1 MHKRIITALVAGTLT
16 LSVVPIAHADEPD
29 VGTNQEV
36 TENQSAQS
44 SSEDTSST
52 DTSSTDD
59 GVQGGSSVETFVA
72 VAVIAGVAA
81 AIGGGV
87 HWAVQ
92 QRIIPNPLPG
102 IMPNPA
108 APKKPQVKKAVA
120 KPAPAPKPAPKAKP
134 APVRRAAPAVAYQN
148 CTDVWNR
155 LGRSIYP
162 RDAGFQSK
170 FDRDGDGVGCE
181 RDPR

>member
-1 MHKRIITALVAGTLT
+1 MHKRIITVLVAGTLT
-16 LSVVPIAHADEPD
+16 LSVVPVAHADEPD
-29 VGTNQEV
+29 LGTNQEV

-44 SSEDTSST
+44 SSEDA
-52 DTSSTDD
+52 SSTDD

-102 IMPNPA
+102 IIPTPP
-108 APKKPQVKKAVA
+108 APKKPRVQKAVA
-120 KPAPAPKPAPKAKP
+120 KPAPAPAPKANP
-134 APVRRAAPAVAYQN
+134 APVHRPAPAVGYRD
-148 CTDVWNR
+148 CKDVWNK

>member
-16 LSVVPIAHADEPD
+16 LSVVPVAHADEPD
-29 VGTNQEV
+29 LGADQKA

-52 DTSSTDD
+52 GSSSTDD

-72 VAVIAGVAA
+72 VGVLAGVAA

-102 IMPNPA
+102 KIG
-108 APKKPQVKKAVA
+108 
-120 KPAPAPKPAPKAKP
+120 
-134 APVRRAAPAVAYQN
+134 RAS
-148 CTDVWNR
+148 C
-155 LGRSIYP
+155 
-162 RDAGFQSK
+162 RDRVEVGGGAGT
-170 FDRDGDGVGCE
+170 
-181 RDPR
+181 

>member
-1 MHKRIITALVAGTLT
+1 MHKRIITVLVAGTLT
-16 LSVVPIAHADEPD
+16 LSVVPVAHADEPD
-29 VGTNQEV
+29 LGTNQEV

-52 DTSSTDD
+52 DASSTDD

-92 QRIIPNPLPG
+92 QRIIPNLLPG
-102 IMPNPA
+102 IIPTPP
-108 APKKPQVKKAVA
+108 APKKPQVQTAVA
-120 KPAPAPKPAPKAKP
+120 KPAPAPAPKTNP
-134 APVRRAAPAVAYQN
+134 APVHRPAPAVGYQN
-148 CTDVWNR
+148 CVDVWNK

>member
-92 QRIIPNPLPG
+92 QRIITYLIPVIIPTPHLQQSH
-102 IMPNPA
+102 
-108 APKKPQVKKAVA
+108 QV
-120 KPAPAPKPAPKAKP
+120 
-134 APVRRAAPAVAYQN
+134 
-148 CTDVWNR
+148 
-155 LGRSIYP
+155 L
-162 RDAGFQSK
+162 
-170 FDRDGDGVGCE
+170 
-181 RDPR
+181 

>member
-16 LSVVPIAHADEPD
+16 LSVVPVAHADEPD
-29 VGTNQEV
+29 LGADQKA

-44 SSEDTSST
+44 SSEDA
-52 DTSSTDD
+52 SSTDD

-102 IMPNPA
+102 IIPTPTCA
-108 APKKPQVKKAVA
+108 EEASGTKGSGEASS
-120 KPAPAPKPAPKAKP
+120 
-134 APVRRAAPAVAYQN
+134 
-148 CTDVWNR
+148 C
-155 LGRSIYP
+155 
-162 RDAGFQSK
+162 AGA
-170 FDRDGDGVGCE
+170 
-181 RDPR
+181 

>member
-16 LSVVPIAHADEPD
+16 LSVAPVAHADEPD
-29 VGTNQEV
+29 LGINQEV

-52 DTSSTDD
+52 DSSSTDSSSTDD

-102 IMPNPA
+102 IIPTPP
-108 APKKPQVKKAVA
+108 APKKPQGQKAVA
-120 KPAPAPKPAPKAKP
+120 KPAPAPAPKTNP
-134 APVRRAAPAVAYQN
+134 APVHRPAPAVGYQ
-148 CTDVWNR
+148 
-155 LGRSIYP
+155 
-162 RDAGFQSK
+162 
-170 FDRDGDGVGCE
+170 
-181 RDPR
+181 

>member
-1 MHKRIITALVAGTLT
+1 MHKRIITVLVAGTLT
-16 LSVVPIAHADEPD
+16 LSVVPVAHADEPD
-29 VGTNQEV
+29 LGTNQEV
-36 TENQSAQS
+36 TENQSAES
-44 SSEDTSST
+44 SGEDA
-52 DTSSTDD
+52 SSTDD

-81 AIGGGV
+81 AISGGV
-87 HWAVQ
+87 HLAVQ

-102 IMPNPA
+102 IIPTPP
-108 APKKPQVKKAVA
+108 APKKPQVQKAVA
-120 KPAPAPKPAPKAKP
+120 KPAPAPAPKANP
-134 APVRRAAPAVAYQN
+134 APVRRPAPAVGDQN
-148 CTDVWNR
+148 CTDVWNK